1 MFSFF
6 RSKKDEQEAEPEQME
21 PGKPIERAGV
31 FAVDFPVLPSD
42 NTNDRLKAFHKILPG
57 GSMHGKDP
65 SVVAVTDSADGA
77 CDTSIGSNLDGFLE
91 GQPALGEELYMWYA
105 RQGFIGHQLAALVA
119 QHWLVERVCFMPGND
134 AIRKGWDLRDAM
146 GRALSEETQLKVRE
160 KDIEFGIE
168 KALQEYVGMG
178 RVFGIRIA
186 IPDIDYEGM
195 SMPVKDILE
204 APFNIDGVRPGKF
217 KGWIQVDPYWTA
229 PELDAKASAQPNTK
243 HFYVPTWWLI
253 NGQRYHRSHL
263 QIFINGHLADI
274 LKPAYLYGGIPVP
287 QLIMERVYGAER
299 SANEAPLLAMTKRTV
314 IYKTDLAKATANFNA
329 FSQRVMHWSRFW
341 TNFGI
346 RTIDKVEDDH
356 QQFDT
361 SLADLDAVIMTGYQ
375 LVAAAG
381 QVPGTKLL
389 GTSPKG
395 FNSTG
400 DAEEAN
406 YHEFLES
413 LQNGDLTPF
422 LRFHYKLVC
431 KSLGIEAVINPKWNP
446 MDAPTELERAQAEA
460 ALVAA
465 GAAAVAA
472 GIVDGSEERMRLNN
486 DEGGMYA
493 GLLGDGTDAEA
504 S

>member
-1 MFSFF
+1 MFGFF
-6 RSKKDEQEAEPEQME
+6 RKPDPAPEKDQEDI
-21 PGKPIERAGV
+21 GTPIDRFGV
-31 FAVDFPVLPSD
+31 FAVDAPD
-42 NTNDRLKAFHKILPG
+42 TTGNTHDRLRAFHKILPG
-57 GSMHGKDP
+57 GGMHGRDP
-65 SVVAVTDSADGA
+65 SVVAVADSADGE
-77 CDTSIGSNLDGFLE
+77 CDGGAGGMDGFLD
-91 GQPALGEELYMWYA
+91 GQPSLGEELYMWYA

-119 QHWLVERVCFMPGND
+119 QHWLVERVCFMPGDD

-146 GRALSEETQLKVRE
+146 GRALPEDMQLKIRE
-160 KDIEFGIE
+160 KDIDVGVE
-168 KALQEYVGMG
+168 KVLQEYVGMG

-195 SMPVKDILE
+195 SMPVNEILE

-274 LKPAYLYGGIPVP
+274 LKPAYLYGGLPVP
-287 QLIMERVYGAER
+287 QLIMERVYAAER
-299 SANEAPLLAMTKRTV
+299 VANEAPLLALTKRTTV
-314 IYKTDLAKATANFNA
+314 YKTDLAKATANFA
-329 FSQRVMHWSRFW
+329 KFAKRILDWSRYW
-341 TNFGI
+341 SNNGI
-346 RTIDKVEDDH
+346 RVGDRTEDEF

-361 SLADLDAVIMTGYQ
+361 SLADLDAVIMTSFQ

-381 QVPGTKLL
+381 KVPGTKLL

-400 DAEEAN
+400 QGEADN

-413 LQNGDLTPF
+413 LQKSDLTPF

-431 KSLGIEAVINPKWNP
+431 KSLSIDTVINPKWHP
-446 MDAPTELERAQAEA
+446 MDAPTELEHAQAEA
-460 ALVAA
+460 ARITAA
-465 GAAAVAA
+465 AAAVAA
-472 GIVDGSEERMRLNN
+472 GVVDGSEERQRLNN